1 MAKERDYGEATFGR
15 KATAAAFPGIHGAI
29 AAKKGN
35 KLNVAA
41 RQYGS
46 NLLGSI
52 PGAAVSGLGVAAKN
66 PIIIAGGEILGRT
79 GGAIGSV
86 RSTNKSQ
93 RRGQLKPQKKE
104 IGYNVAKSYD
114 FTDAFG
120 VERPD
125 IIEKSWTM
133 NYKLAESGAG
143 GTARAFRGIKD
154 KAGNPKFTNSREK
167 KAANQLKALK
177 ARRNFE

>member
-1 MAKERDYGEATFGR
+1 MAKEKDYGEATFGR
-15 KATAAAFPGIHGAI
+15 KLTAAAFPGIHGAV
-29 AAKKGN
+29 AAKKGQ

-52 PGAAVSGLGVAAKN
+52 PGAAMTGVGVAAKN
-66 PIIIAGGEILGRT
+66 PMLIVGGEGIARA

-93 RRGQLKPQKKE
+93 RRGQLKSQRVR
-104 IGYNVAKSYD
+104 VAKSYD

-133 NYKLAESGAG
+133 NYKMAESGAG
-143 GTARAFRGIKD
+143 GTARAFRSIKD
-154 KAGNPKFTNSREK
+154 KAGNPKMNNSKEK
-167 KAANQLKALK
+167 KAANQIKALR
-177 ARRNFE
+177 ARRDFA

>member
-15 KATAAAFPGIHGAI
+15 KLTAAAFPGIHGAI

-35 KLNVAA
+35 KLNVAS

-52 PGAAVSGLGVAAKN
+52 PGAAMTGVGVAAKN
-66 PIIIAGGEILGRT
+66 PILIGGGEVLGRT
-79 GGAIGSV
+79 GGAIMSV

-104 IGYNVAKSYD
+104 LGYNVAKSYD

-167 KAANQLKALK
+167 KAAQQIKALR
-177 ARRNFE
+177 ARRDFV